1 MKGRVLVVAG
11 SDSGAGAG
19 IQADLKTVL
28 ALGGYAT
35 TAITAVTAQNTLGI
49 YAVHPIPPDLVRR
62 QMSVVLEDIGADAV
76 KTGMLLDAP
85 MIEVVAE
92 TLAAKA
98 PSLPLVLD
106 PVMTAKGGT
115 DLLAREA
122 LDALKQLLV
131 PRAALLTPNLIEAER
146 LTGIAA
152 SDSATMRRA
161 AEKLLALGASAVLV
175 KGGHLPGDHLVD
187 LFLAASGETATIEGE
202 RIATRHSHGT
212 GCTLA
217 SGIATGLAQGMAL
230 LPAIRRARA
239 FLVETLRHA
248 PGFGNGHGPLD
259 HGFAVK
265 PPQ

>member
-19 IQADLKTVL
+19 IQADLKTVM

-35 TAITAVTAQNTLGI
+35 TAITAVTAQNTLGV

-85 MIEVVAE
+85 MIEVVAD

-98 PSLPLVLD
+98 PGLPLVLD

-115 DLLAREA
+115 DLLAHQA

-152 SDSATMRRA
+152 SDLTTMRRA
-161 AEKLLALGASAVLV
+161 AEKLLALGARAVLV
-175 KGGHLPGDHLVD
+175 KGGHLPGNHLTD
-187 LFLAASGETATIEGE
+187 LFLAAISETATIERE

-248 PGFGNGHGPLD
+248 PGLGNGHGPLD